1 MFKKGFFFLFLLFIP
16 AMLNAQALVSLKLVN
31 LENKEVV
38 PLGDFERGKIWVT
51 KHSKKVLLYNGDSLK
66 AFSVKSDVF
75 FPIGDIY
82 FKDKFDVLNWQN
94 VENDVIQKEA
104 INKRLIPQFLWSSAL
119 KNISV
124 SIATTDV
131 NGEKLFIADTDGDI
145 HVFDIKSKEYE
156 GKLRFLKKPIKFIKT
171 LKNRGLVIVYEGN
184 IVYYIQYFK
193 IPFFSFLQDLKS
205 SYVEKNRVKVPLN
218 FISSFSINESEN
230 KILMSGDH
238 KTIILLQLP
247 SLSYSKITEERLFIE
262 FADFLGDDSV
272 IYMTLK
278 ERGYIESN
286 VNIRSHFNFMKNFFD
301 LRKEVVVSPSGN
313 FIARF
318 SEQES
323 FDIFELNNT
332 PRQLASVNIEKKMF
346 GELFWGGDN
355 RTFIFTDKNREKIT
369 LFRLIEEK

>member
-1 MFKKGFFFLFLLFIP
+1 MILFFIP
-16 AMLNAQALVSLKLVN
+16 AMLNAQALVSLKLIN

-51 KHSKKVLLYNGDSLK
+51 KDTKNVLLYNGDSLK

-75 FPIGDIY
+75 FPVGDIY
-82 FKDKFDVLNWQN
+82 FKDKFNVVNWQN
-94 VENDVIQKEA
+94 AENDVVQKDVA
-104 INKRLIPQFLWSSAL
+104 KKMLIPQFLWSSGL

-131 NGEKLFIADTDGDI
+131 NGERLFIVDTDGDI
-145 HVFDIKSKEYE
+145 HVFDIKSKVYE

-171 LKNRGLVIVYEGN
+171 LKNGGLIVVYEGN
-184 IVYYIQYFK
+184 IVYYIQQFK

-205 SYVEKNRVKVPLN
+205 SYLEKNKVKVPLN
-218 FISSFSINESEN
+218 FISSFSINENED

-247 SLSYSKITEERLFIE
+247 SLSYSKITDERLFIE
-262 FADFLGDDSV
+262 FADFLGDDNV
-272 IYMTLK
+272 VYMTLK
-278 ERGYIESN
+278 ERGYIESKT
-286 VNIRSHFNFMKNFFD
+286 NIRSHFNFMKDFFD
-301 LRKEVVVSPSGN
+301 LRKEMVVSPSGN
-313 FIARF
+313 LLARL

-323 FDIFELNNT
+323 FEIFELNRN

-369 LFRLIEEK
+369 LYRLIEKK